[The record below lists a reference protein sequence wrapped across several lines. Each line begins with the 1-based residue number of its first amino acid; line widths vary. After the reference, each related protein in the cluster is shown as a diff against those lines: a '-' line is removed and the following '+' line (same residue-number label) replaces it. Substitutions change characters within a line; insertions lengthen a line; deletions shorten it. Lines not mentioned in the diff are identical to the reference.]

1 MSPLERLKSKC
12 AICGFAFG
20 ALLHRHHIK
29 PRSEGGED
37 ATDNM
42 VMLCPNCHA
51 IAHRLRR
58 SPYQRAFTPDR
69 DKSGLSQEQFDK
81 LVEIAKTETFGKI

>member
-37 ATDNM
+37 EPSNT

-51 IAHRLRR
+51 LAHYLRKSSFGWAFSR
-58 SPYQRAFTPDR
+58 QRQA
-69 DKSGLSQEQFDK
+69 SGLEDAQFDH
-81 LVEIAKTETFGKI
+81 LLEIANHRTFGKL